1 MLVSKVA
8 WVTTF
13 LGVMILDVDI
23 GLYIG
28 IGFSLIMVIF
38 KTQRPRIEILG
49 HIPNTE
55 LYLPLNICDHA
66 YELNGI
72 KIICYHESLYYA
84 NVENFKYQI
93 IKAVGIVPSDVLME
107 IKNLSKKKKGNRK
120 TSLTN
125 NPNSVKFRIYK

>member
-55 LYLPLNICDHA
+55 LYLPLNTSDHA
-66 YELNGI
+66 YELNEI

-93 IKAVGIVPSDVLME
+93 TKAVGIVPSDVLME

-125 NPNSVKFRIYK
+125 NPNSVRFRF